1 MVRPEFF
8 KEAQMQAKAKSN
20 SIVTQSI
27 PKPDDTFEM
36 SIRLPKVLRYTVL
49 GIGELDFHLDRVHA
63 DNLAYSCIHGWG
75 QRVPD
80 AAAIG
85 VTDSEGNMIP
95 KEQRTRMKYH
105 AMNEIITHYESGSE
119 DWSRAGSGG
128 GQRSI
133 TIEAIARVLDV
144 EYEEATEYVQNHAE
158 KKYGGDTK
166 KALAQL
172 RKGKRVMDAMEEI
185 RRERTPEPK
194 VDADAELE
202 ELKAA

>member
-1 MVRPEFF
+1 M
-8 KEAQMQAKAKSN
+8 EAQMQAKAKSN
-20 SIVTQSI
+20 SIVTHEVDAESGVI
-27 PKPDDTFEM
+27 TFH
-36 SIRLPKVLRYTVL
+36 VL
-49 GIGELDFHLDRVHA
+49 GVGALKFNPKIVARENRLRA
-63 DNLAYSCIHGWG
+63 ERHGWI
-75 QRVPD
+75 QRIVD

-85 VTDSEGNMIP
+85 VTDSEGNVIP
-95 KEQRTRMKYH
+95 KDQRTRMKYH
-105 AMNEIITHYESGSE
+105 AMNEIITHYESGSP